1 MKITAAPT
9 RLRWT
14 VSAIALLAV
23 LTLLLWLWL
32 DTDAFL
38 TRSHHLNSL
47 PWGWWRGAA
56 YTSLLLIWPRLVAA
70 LTGRGRVQVPRRP
83 LLLVILLYEILLV
96 RNPLAL
102 LLHGWS

>member
-1 MKITAAPT
+1 MRLTVAPV

-14 VSAIALLAV
+14 FSAIALFAV
-23 LTLLLWLWL
+23 LILLWLWL
-32 DTDAFL
+32 DTDTFL

-56 YTSLLLIWPRLVAA
+56 YSGLLLIWPRLVAA
-70 LTGRGRVQVPRRP
+70 LTDRGRVQVSRRP
-83 LLLVILLYEILLV
+83 LLLVIVLYEILLV
-96 RNPLAL
+96 RNPLVL